1 MVRKGFAEEKIDA
14 DSQKSSVLTLENLP
28 TPQVDNLQRATK
40 DELAEEFITLRMF
53 TASLFMQYK
62 DVVRDYAVLQERV
75 TSTQSHVEYLEHRLR
90 QLEVGDEPH
99 ED

>member
-53 TASLFMQYK
+53 TASLLMQYK
-62 DVVRDYAVLQERV
+62 DVAREYAVMHERLSDLQSQVIGLASQFRAF
-75 TSTQSHVEYLEHRLR
+75 
-90 QLEVGDEPH
+90 EVGDEPH